1 MRIILC
7 GFGVVGQSFA
17 KLLESRSEDLYARY
31 GLKPRI
37 VGVFDRNGSA
47 TDPSGLDASRLI
59 DVKKKYG
66 SVNRYSDTENNTS
79 GTEIINNLEAEVLIE
94 TTESNYKD
102 AEPGMTHIVDAMKRG
117 MHVISVNKGP
127 LALAFPSLME
137 IAEYNHVLFRF
148 SGTVGGGTPILDF
161 AKNSISG
168 IEIINDLEAEVLIE
182 TTESNYKDAEPGMT
196 HIVNAMKR
204 GMHVI
209 SVNKGPLALAFPS
222 LMEIAAYNQVLFR
235 FSGTVGG
242 GTPILDFAKNS
253 LKGERI
259 VSFYGILNGTTNY
272 ILTNMANGMSFN
284 DALDDAKQKGYV
296 EADESLDLDGLD
308 AAAKLVI
315 LANWIMGMKVVMSD
329 IKRTGIRKIDSA
341 DIKRAAE
348 KNSAIKLIASC
359 NKELTVA
366 PKEIPTVDPLC
377 VSGTLNAISFT
388 SEHSGTQTIIG
399 RGAGGIETASSI
411 LRDLIDI
418 RNESTKT

>member
-47 TDPSGLDASRLI
+47 IDPSGLDINRLI
-59 DVKKKYG
+59 DVKKKHN
-66 SVNRYSDTENNTS
+66 SVKKYADT
-79 GTEIINNLEAEVLIE
+79 
-94 TTESNYKD
+94 
-102 AEPGMTHIVDAMKRG
+102 
-117 MHVISVNKGP
+117 
-127 LALAFPSLME
+127 
-137 IAEYNHVLFRF
+137 
-148 SGTVGGGTPILDF
+148 
-161 AKNSISG
+161 KNSISG

-196 HIVNAMKR
+196 HIINAMRR

-222 LMEIAAYNQVLFR
+222 LMEIAAYNQVIFR

-253 LKGERI
+253 LRGERI
-259 VSFYGILNGTTNY
+259 VSFSGILNGTTNY

-284 DALDDAKQKGYV
+284 DALDDAKQRGYV
-296 EADESLDLDGLD
+296 EANESLDLDGLD

-329 IKRTGIRKIDSA
+329 IKITGIRKIDSA

-359 NKELTVA
+359 NKELTVT
-366 PKEIPTVDPLC
+366 PKEIPTIDPLC
-377 VSGTLNAISFT
+377 VTGTLNAISFT

-399 RGAGGIETASSI
+399 CGAGGIETASSI

-418 RNESTKT
+418 RNESTKS

>member
-37 VGVFDRNGSA
+37 VGVFDRKGSA
-47 TDPSGLDASRLI
+47 NDPSGLDTSKLI

-66 SVNRYSDTENNTS
+66 SVNRYSGAFDNTS
-79 GTEIINNLEAEVLIE
+79 GTQNINNLEAEVLIE
-94 TTESNYKD
+94 ATESNYKD
-102 AEPGMTHIVDAMKRG
+102 AEPGMTHIIDAMKRG

-137 IAEYNHVLFRF
+137 LADYNHVLFRF

-161 AKNSISG
+161 AKNS
-168 IEIINDLEAEVLIE
+168 L
-182 TTESNYKDAEPGMT
+182 
-196 HIVNAMKR
+196 R
-204 GMHVI
+204 
-209 SVNKGPLALAFPS
+209 
-222 LMEIAAYNQVLFR
+222 
-235 FSGTVGG
+235 
-242 GTPILDFAKNS
+242 
-253 LKGERI
+253 GERI
-259 VSFYGILNGTTNY
+259 VSFDGILNGTTNY

-315 LANWIMGMKVVMSD
+315 LANWIMGMKVTMPD
-329 IKRTGIRKIDSA
+329 IKITGIRKIDNS
-341 DIKRAAE
+341 DIKHAAE
-348 KNSAIKLIASC
+348 KNCAIKLIASC

-366 PKEIPTVDPLC
+366 PKEIATIDPLC

>member
-37 VGVFDRNGSA
+37 VGVFDRKGSA
-47 TDPSGLDASRLI
+47 NDPSGLDTSKLI

-66 SVNRYSDTENNTS
+66 SVNRYSGAFDNTS
-79 GTEIINNLEAEVLIE
+79 GTQNINNLEAEVLIE
-94 TTESNYKD
+94 ATESNYKD
-102 AEPGMTHIVDAMKRG
+102 AEPGMTHIIDAMKRG

-137 IAEYNHVLFRF
+137 LADYNHVLFRF

-161 AKNSISG
+161 AKNS
-168 IEIINDLEAEVLIE
+168 L
-182 TTESNYKDAEPGMT
+182 
-196 HIVNAMKR
+196 R
-204 GMHVI
+204 
-209 SVNKGPLALAFPS
+209 
-222 LMEIAAYNQVLFR
+222 
-235 FSGTVGG
+235 
-242 GTPILDFAKNS
+242 
-253 LKGERI
+253 GERI
-259 VSFYGILNGTTNY
+259 VSFDGILNGTTNY
-272 ILTNMANGMSFN
+272 ILTNMADGMSFD
-284 DALDDAKQKGYV
+284 DALDDAKKKGYV

-315 LANWIMGMKVVMSD
+315 LANWIMGMKVTMPD
-329 IKRTGIRKIDSA
+329 IKRTGIRNIDSD
-341 DIKRAAE
+341 DIKHATE
-348 KNSAIKLIASC
+348 KNCAIKLIASC
-359 NKELTVA
+359 NKELIVA
-366 PKEIPTVDPLC
+366 PKAIAADDPLC

-388 SEHSGTQTIIG
+388 SEQSGTQTIIG